1 MIWLVLIAMML
12 ATAALA
18 VAPLLLASRDVAPAS
33 DAMVAFHRR
42 QLAELAAD
50 ETRGVIGPD
59 EATAARREIERR
71 LLRAADTDEGAAG
84 AARPPLLALQTVA
97 GALLVLIV
105 GATAVYGALGRPGL
119 AGLAYQPDQAA
130 AQPVADGGPT
140 LGQAL
145 DQLGAHLA
153 EHPNDLE
160 GWQLYGRTLTGVGRH
175 SAAANAF
182 GRAARLDPHDAELR
196 IAQGEALMRVN
207 DGQVTLPARVAFA
220 WAATLAPGHPAPQY
234 YRGLALLQEEK
245 PDEAR
250 AVWAGLA
257 ERATGAEPWAAG
269 LTAQL
274 GVLDRQ
280 LAARDRPAVA
290 PPLDRET
297 AADIAALP
305 PEDQRA
311 MVEAMVDRLATR
323 LEEAPEDVD
332 GWRRLAR
339 AQAVLGRPER
349 ARVALRRALD
359 VASADQVP
367 VIQREIDALATN
379 ERVD

>member
-1 MIWLVLIAMML
+1 MIWLVLIGMML

-18 VAPLLLASRDVAPAS
+18 VAPLLRASRDVAPAS

-42 QLAELAAD
+42 QLAELEAD

-71 LLRAADTDEGAAG
+71 LLRAADTHGAAVG

-119 AGLAYQPDQAA
+119 SGQAHRADEAA

-153 EHPNDLE
+153 EHPDDLE
-160 GWQLYGRTLTGVGRH
+160 GWWLYGRTLTGVGRH

-207 DGQVTLPARVAFA
+207 DGQVTLPVRVAFA
-220 WAATLAPGHPAPQY
+220 WAATLAPEHPALQY

-274 GVLDRQ
+274 GALDRQ

-305 PEDQRA
+305 ADEQRA
-311 MVEAMVDRLATR
+311 MVEAMVDRLAAR
-323 LEEAPEDVD
+323 LEETPEDVD

-349 ARVALRRALD
+349 ARVAFRRALD
-359 VASADQVP
+359 VASADQAA
-367 VIQREIDALATN
+367 VIQREMDALATN
-379 ERVD
+379 